1 MKIKD
6 ILEKNNNDLI
16 IALTYLLNTN
26 KNLLFLN
33 KEEALDEKIENELKI
48 INDKINEGYPLQYAI
63 GKWNFYGLDLLV
75 DKRALIPR
83 YETEILVDLIINDNL
98 NKNNKKILDIGT
110 GSGAI
115 SLALSKNLKDSK
127 IIGVDISKNAIDLAN
142 ENKIKLNINNVE
154 FKESDIFSNIEEK
167 FDIIVSNPPYI
178 NKEDFEKL
186 DNKLYYE
193 PQNALYGGEDGLYF
207 YKKIIKNAKNFLNKN
222 GKIYLEIGYDQKDS
236 ISDLLEEYGYKQIK
250 SYKDFNDFDRIIKAC
265 I

>member
-33 KEEALDEKIENELKI
+33 KEEALDEKVENELKI

-83 YETEILVDLIINDNL
+83 YETEILVDLIINDNS
-98 NKNNKKILDIGT
+98 NNKKILDIGT

-127 IIGVDISKNAIDLAN
+127 IIGVDISKKAIDLAN

>member
-6 ILEKNNNDLI
+6 ILETNNNDLI

-26 KNLLFLN
+26 KNLLFLK
-33 KEEALDEKIENELKI
+33 KEEILDKKIEIELKK
-48 INDKINEGYPLQYAI
+48 INYKINEGYPLQYAI

-83 YETEILVDLIINDNL
+83 YETEILVDLIINDNS
-98 NKNNKKILDIGT
+98 NNKKILDIGT

-115 SLALSKNLKDSK
+115 SLALSKNLKNSK
-127 IIGVDISKNAIDLAN
+127 ILGVDISKDAIDLAN
-142 ENKIKLNINNVE
+142 ENKIKLNISNVE
-154 FKESDIFSNIEEK
+154 FKESDIFSNIDEK

-222 GKIYLEIGYDQKDS
+222 GKIYLEIGYDQKNS
-236 ISDLLEEYGYKQIK
+236 ISNLLEEYGYKQIK

>member
-83 YETEILVDLIINDNL
+83 YETEILVDLIINDNS
-98 NKNNKKILDIGT
+98 NNKKILDIGT

-167 FDIIVSNPPYI
+167 FDT
-178 NKEDFEKL
+178 
-186 DNKLYYE
+186 LY
-193 PQNALYGGEDGLYF
+193 
-207 YKKIIKNAKNFLNKN
+207 
-222 GKIYLEIGYDQKDS
+222 
-236 ISDLLEEYGYKQIK
+236 
-250 SYKDFNDFDRIIKAC
+250 
-265 I
+265 

>member
-83 YETEILVDLIINDNL
+83 YETEILVDLIINDNS
-98 NKNNKKILDIGT
+98 NNKKILDIGT

-154 FKESDIFSNIEEK
+154 FKESDIFSNIDEK

-178 NKEDFEKL
+178 NKEDFGKL

-222 GKIYLEIGYDQKDS
+222 GKIYLEIGYNQKDS

>member
-16 IALTYLLNTN
+16 IALTYLLNTK

-33 KEEALDEKIENELKI
+33 QEKVLDKNIERKILKI
-48 INDKINEGYPLQYAI
+48 QDKINKGYPLQYAI

-83 YETEILVDLIINDNL
+83 YETEILVDLIINDNS
-98 NKNNKKILDIGT
+98 NNKKILDIGT

-222 GKIYLEIGYDQKDS
+222 GKIYLEIGYNQKDS

>member
-16 IALTYLLNTN
+16 IALTYLLNTK
-26 KNLLFLN
+26 KNLLFLDQERVLDKN
-33 KEEALDEKIENELKI
+33 IEKEILKI
-48 INDKINEGYPLQYAI
+48 QDKINKGYPLQYAI

-83 YETEILVDLIINDNL
+83 YETEILVDLIINDNS
-98 NKNNKKILDIGT
+98 NNKKVLDIGT

-127 IIGVDISKNAIDLAN
+127 VIGVDISKNAIDLAN

-154 FKESDIFSNIEEK
+154 FKESDIFSNIKEK

-178 NKEDFEKL
+178 NKKDFEKL

-236 ISDLLEEYGYKQIK
+236 ISNLLEEYGYKQIK

>member
-6 ILEKNNNDLI
+6 ILETNNNDLI

-33 KEEALDEKIENELKI
+33 KEEILDKKIEIELKK

-83 YETEILVDLIINDNL
+83 YETEILVDLIINDNS
-98 NKNNKKILDIGT
+98 NNKKILDIGT

-154 FKESDIFSNIEEK
+154 FKESDIFSNIDEK

-186 DNKLYYE
+186 DKKLYYE

-236 ISDLLEEYGYKQIK
+236 ISNLLEEYGYKQIK

>member
-6 ILEKNNNDLI
+6 ILEKDNNDLV
-16 IALTYLLNTN
+16 IALTYLLNTK

-33 KEEALDEKIENELKI
+33 KEKILDKKIEDEILKI
-48 INDKINEGYPLQYAI
+48 QDKINKGYPLQYAI

-83 YETEILVDLIINDNL
+83 YETEILVDLIIKDA
-98 NKNNKKILDIGT
+98 NNNIKILDIGT

-127 IIGVDISKNAIDLAN
+127 ILGVDISKDAIDLAN

-154 FKESDIFSNIEEK
+154 FKESDIFSNIKEK

-178 NKEDFEKL
+178 NKEDFDIL
-186 DNKLYYE
+186 DKKLYYE
-193 PQNALYGGEDGLYF
+193 PKNALYGGEDGLYF
-207 YKKIIKNAKNFLNKN
+207 YKEIIKNAKNFLNKN
-222 GKIYLEIGYDQKDS
+222 GKIYLEIGYNQKES
-236 ISDLLEEYGYKQIK
+236 IINLLKEYGYKNIK
-250 SYKDFNDFDRIIKAC
+250 AYKDFNDFDRIIKAC

>member
-83 YETEILVDLIINDNL
+83 YETEILVDLIINDNS
-98 NKNNKKILDIGT
+98 NNKKILDIGT

-154 FKESDIFSNIEEK
+154 FKESDIFSNIDEK

-207 YKKIIKNAKNFLNKN
+207 YKKIIKNAKSFLNKN
-222 GKIYLEIGYDQKDS
+222 GKIYLEIGYNQKDS
-236 ISDLLEEYGYKQIK
+236 ISNLLEEYGYKQIK

>member
-83 YETEILVDLIINDNL
+83 YETEILVDLIINDNS
-98 NKNNKKILDIGT
+98 NNKKILDIGT

-154 FKESDIFSNIEEK
+154 FKESDIFSNIDDK

-236 ISDLLEEYGYKQIK
+236 ISNLLEEYGYKQIK

>member
-33 KEEALDEKIENELKI
+33 KEEALDKKIENELKI

-83 YETEILVDLIINDNL
+83 YETEILVDLIINDNS
-98 NKNNKKILDIGT
+98 NNKKILDIGT

-115 SLALSKNLKDSK
+115 SLALSKNLKDTK

-154 FKESDIFSNIEEK
+154 FKESDIFSNIDEK

>member
-16 IALTYLLNTN
+16 IALIYLLNTT

-33 KEEALDEKIENELKI
+33 KEETLDEKIENELKI

-83 YETEILVDLIINDNL
+83 YETEILVDLIINDNS
-98 NKNNKKILDIGT
+98 NNKKILDIGT

-115 SLALSKNLKDSK
+115 SLALSNNLKDSK

-154 FKESDIFSNIEEK
+154 FKESDIFSNIDEK

-236 ISDLLEEYGYKQIK
+236 ISDLLEEYGYKQIE

>member
-83 YETEILVDLIINDNL
+83 YETEILVDLIINDNS
-98 NKNNKKILDIGT
+98 NNKKILDIGT

-154 FKESDIFSNIEEK
+154 FKESDIFSNIDEK

>member
-33 KEEALDEKIENELKI
+33 KEEALDEKIENELKT

-83 YETEILVDLIINDNL
+83 YETEILVDLIINDNS
-98 NKNNKKILDIGT
+98 NNKKILDIGT

-127 IIGVDISKNAIDLAN
+127 IIGVDISKKAIDLAN

-154 FKESDIFSNIEEK
+154 FKESDIFSNIDEK

-236 ISDLLEEYGYKQIK
+236 ISNLLEEYGYKQIK
-250 SYKDFNDFDRIIKAC
+250 SYKDFNDFYRIIKAC

>member
-6 ILEKNNNDLI
+6 ILETNNNDLI

-33 KEEALDEKIENELKI
+33 KEEILDKKIEIELKK

-83 YETEILVDLIINDNL
+83 YETEILVDLIINDNS
-98 NKNNKKILDIGT
+98 NNKKILDIGT

-115 SLALSKNLKDSK
+115 SLALSKNLKNSK
-127 IIGVDISKNAIDLAN
+127 ILGVDISKDAIDLAN
-142 ENKIKLNINNVE
+142 ENKIKLNISNVE
-154 FKESDIFSNIEEK
+154 FKESDIFSNIDEK

-222 GKIYLEIGYDQKDS
+222 GKIYLEIGYDQKNS
-236 ISDLLEEYGYKQIK
+236 ISNLLEEYGYKQIK

>member
-33 KEEALDEKIENELKI
+33 KEEALDKKIENELKI

-83 YETEILVDLIINDNL
+83 YETEILVDLIINDNS
-98 NKNNKKILDIGT
+98 NNKKILDIGT

-154 FKESDIFSNIEEK
+154 FKESDIFSNIDEK

-236 ISDLLEEYGYKQIK
+236 ISNLLEEYGYKQIK

>member
-83 YETEILVDLIINDNL
+83 YETEILVDLIINDNS
-98 NKNNKKILDIGT
+98 NNKKILDIGT

-154 FKESDIFSNIEEK
+154 FKESDIFSNIDEK

-186 DNKLYYE
+186 DKKLYYE

-222 GKIYLEIGYDQKDS
+222 GKIYLEIGYDQKEP
-236 ISDLLEEYGYKQIK
+236 IINLLNEYGYKNIE

>member
-48 INDKINEGYPLQYAI
+48 IDDKINEGYPLQYAI

-83 YETEILVDLIINDNL
+83 YETEILVDLIINDNS
-98 NKNNKKILDIGT
+98 NNKKILDIGT

-154 FKESDIFSNIEEK
+154 FKESDIFSNIDDK

-186 DNKLYYE
+186 DKKLYYE

-222 GKIYLEIGYDQKDS
+222 GKIYLEIGYNQKDS
-236 ISDLLEEYGYKQIK
+236 ISNLLEEYGYKQIK

>member
-83 YETEILVDLIINDNL
+83 YETEILVDLIINDNS
-98 NKNNKKILDIGT
+98 NNKKILDIGT

-127 IIGVDISKNAIDLAN
+127 IIGVDISKKAIDLAN

-154 FKESDIFSNIEEK
+154 FKESDIFSNIDDK

-186 DNKLYYE
+186 DKKLYYE

-236 ISDLLEEYGYKQIK
+236 ISNLLEEYGYKQIK

>member
-83 YETEILVDLIINDNL
+83 YETEILVDLIINDNS
-98 NKNNKKILDIGT
+98 NNKKILDIGT

-222 GKIYLEIGYDQKDS
+222 GKIYLEIGYNQKDY
-236 ISDLLEEYGYKQIK
+236 ISNLLEEYGYKQIK

>member
-33 KEEALDEKIENELKI
+33 KEEALDKKIENELKI

-83 YETEILVDLIINDNL
+83 YETEILVDLIINDNS
-98 NKNNKKILDIGT
+98 NNKKILDIGT

-127 IIGVDISKNAIDLAN
+127 VIGVDISKNAIDLAN

-154 FKESDIFSNIEEK
+154 FKESDIFSNIKEK

-178 NKEDFEKL
+178 NKKDFEKL
-186 DNKLYYE
+186 DKKLYYE

-236 ISDLLEEYGYKQIK
+236 ISNLLEEYGYKQIK

>member
-33 KEEALDEKIENELKI
+33 KEEALDKKIENELKI

-83 YETEILVDLIINDNL
+83 YETEILVDLIINDNS
-98 NKNNKKILDIGT
+98 NNKKILDIGT

-127 IIGVDISKNAIDLAN
+127 VIGVDISKNAIDLAN

-154 FKESDIFSNIEEK
+154 FKESDIFSNIDEK

-178 NKEDFEKL
+178 NKKDFEKL
-186 DNKLYYE
+186 DKKLYYE

-236 ISDLLEEYGYKQIK
+236 ISNLLEEYGYKQIK

>member
-1 MKIKD
+1 MK
-6 ILEKNNNDLI
+6 KNSI
-16 IALTYLLNTN
+16 
-26 KNLLFLN
+26 
-33 KEEALDEKIENELKI
+33 
-48 INDKINEGYPLQYAI
+48 
-63 GKWNFYGLDLLV
+63 
-75 DKRALIPR
+75 
-83 YETEILVDLIINDNL
+83 
-98 NKNNKKILDIGT
+98 
-110 GSGAI
+110 
-115 SLALSKNLKDSK
+115 
-127 IIGVDISKNAIDLAN
+127 
-142 ENKIKLNINNVE
+142 
-154 FKESDIFSNIEEK
+154 
-167 FDIIVSNPPYI
+167 PYI

>member
-83 YETEILVDLIINDNL
+83 YETEILVDLIINDNS
-98 NKNNKKILDIGT
+98 NNKKILDIGT

-154 FKESDIFSNIEEK
+154 FKESDIFSNIDEK

-186 DNKLYYE
+186 NNKLYYE

-236 ISDLLEEYGYKQIK
+236 ISNLLEEYGYKQIK

>member
-83 YETEILVDLIINDNL
+83 YETEILVDLIINDNS
-98 NKNNKKILDIGT
+98 NNKKILDIGT

-193 PQNALYGGEDGLYF
+193 PKNALYGGEDGLYF

-250 SYKDFNDFDRIIKAC
+250 SYRDFNDFDRIIKAC

>member
-83 YETEILVDLIINDNL
+83 YETEILVDLIINDNS
-98 NKNNKKILDIGT
+98 NNKKILDIGT

-154 FKESDIFSNIEEK
+154 FKESDIFSNIDEK

-236 ISDLLEEYGYKQIK
+236 ISNLLEEYGYKQIK

>member
-6 ILEKNNNDLI
+6 ILEKENDDLI

-26 KNLLFLN
+26 KNLLYLYR
-33 KEEALDEKIENELKI
+33 EENIEKDIEERLLKI
-48 INDKINEGYPLQYAI
+48 QDKISKGYPLQYAI
-63 GKWNFYGLDLLV
+63 GRWNFYGLDLLV

-83 YETEILVDLIINDNL
+83 YETEILVDMIIND
-98 NKNNKKILDIGT
+98 KVKKGRILDIGS

-115 SLALSKNLKDSK
+115 SLALSYNLKNSK
-127 IIGVDISKNAIDLAN
+127 VLGVDISKDAIDLSK
-142 ENKIKLNINNVE
+142 ENKKNLSINNVE
-154 FKESDIFSNIEEK
+154 FKESDIFSNVEGE

-178 NKEDFEKL
+178 NKKDFENLDKKL
-186 DNKLYYE
+186 SYE
-193 PQNALYGGEDGLYF
+193 PQNALLGGVDGLFF
-207 YKKIIKNAKNFLNKN
+207 YRKIISNAKKFLSKN

-236 ISDLLEEYGYKQIK
+236 IISLLKEDGYKDIK

>member
-33 KEEALDEKIENELKI
+33 KEEALDEKIENELKT

-83 YETEILVDLIINDNL
+83 YETEILVDLIINDNS
-98 NKNNKKILDIGT
+98 NNKKILDIGT

-154 FKESDIFSNIEEK
+154 FKESDIFSNIDEK

-236 ISDLLEEYGYKQIK
+236 ISNLLEEYGYKQIK

>member
-16 IALTYLLNTN
+16 IALTYLLNTK
-26 KNLLFLN
+26 KNLLFLDQEKVLDKN
-33 KEEALDEKIENELKI
+33 IEEEILKI
-48 INDKINEGYPLQYAI
+48 QDKINKGYPLQYAI

-83 YETEILVDLIINDNL
+83 YETEILVDLIINDNS
-98 NKNNKKILDIGT
+98 NNKKILDIGT

-154 FKESDIFSNIEEK
+154 FKESDIFSNIDEK

-222 GKIYLEIGYDQKDS
+222 GKIYLEIGYNQKDS

>member
-83 YETEILVDLIINDNL
+83 YETEILVDLIINDNS
-98 NKNNKKILDIGT
+98 NNKKILDIGT

-127 IIGVDISKNAIDLAN
+127 IIGVDISKNVIDLAN

-154 FKESDIFSNIEEK
+154 FKESDIFSNIDEK

-186 DNKLYYE
+186 DKKLYYE

-236 ISDLLEEYGYKQIK
+236 ISNLLEEYGYKQIK

>member
-33 KEEALDEKIENELKI
+33 KEEALDKKIENELKI

-83 YETEILVDLIINDNL
+83 YETEILVDLIINDNS
-98 NKNNKKILDIGT
+98 NNKKILDIGT

-115 SLALSKNLKDSK
+115 SLALSKNLKDTK

-154 FKESDIFSNIEEK
+154 FKESDIFSNIDEK

-236 ISDLLEEYGYKQIK
+236 ISNLLEEYGYKQIK

>member
-75 DKRALIPR
+75 DNRALIPR
-83 YETEILVDLIINDNL
+83 YETEILVDLIINDNS
-98 NKNNKKILDIGT
+98 NNKKILDIGT

-127 IIGVDISKNAIDLAN
+127 IIGVDISKKAIDLAN

-154 FKESDIFSNIEEK
+154 FKESDIFSNIDEK

-207 YKKIIKNAKNFLNKN
+207 YKKIIKNAKKFLNKN
-222 GKIYLEIGYDQKDS
+222 GKIYLEIGYDQKNS
-236 ISDLLEEYGYKQIK
+236 ISNLLEEYGYKQIK

>member
-6 ILEKNNNDLI
+6 ILETNNNDLI

-33 KEEALDEKIENELKI
+33 KEEILDEKIEIELKK

-83 YETEILVDLIINDNL
+83 YETEILVDLIINDNS
-98 NKNNKKILDIGT
+98 NNKKILDIGT

-154 FKESDIFSNIEEK
+154 FKESDIFSNIDEK

-222 GKIYLEIGYDQKDS
+222 GKIYLEIGYDQKDY
-236 ISDLLEEYGYKQIK
+236 ISNLLEEYGYKQIK

>member
-6 ILEKNNNDLI
+6 ILETNNNDLI

-33 KEEALDEKIENELKI
+33 KEEILDEKIEIELKK

-83 YETEILVDLIINDNL
+83 YETEILVDLIINDNS
-98 NKNNKKILDIGT
+98 NNKKILDIGT

-154 FKESDIFSNIEEK
+154 FKESDIFSNIDEK

-236 ISDLLEEYGYKQIK
+236 ISNLLEEYGYKQIK
-250 SYKDFNDFDRIIKAC
+250 SYRDFNDFDRIIKAC